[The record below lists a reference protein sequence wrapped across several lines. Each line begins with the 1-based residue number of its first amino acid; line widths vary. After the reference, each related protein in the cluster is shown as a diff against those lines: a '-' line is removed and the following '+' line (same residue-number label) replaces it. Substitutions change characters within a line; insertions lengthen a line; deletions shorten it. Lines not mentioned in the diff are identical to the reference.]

1 MPQPDALP
9 DMQPEPGPRG
19 GHVVIVG
26 GGQAGSECAAQLRQK
41 GFAGP
46 ITLLGEEPHLPYQR
60 PPLSKG
66 FLAGEVTAEALQLRA
81 AAAYAR
87 LDVTVRTGLRA
98 DRIDRHAR
106 TIACAGELIGYTW
119 LVLATGGRA
128 RQMRVP
134 GAELGNIHTLRN
146 IADVRKLQPIFVPGR
161 RLTIV
166 GGGYVGLEVAA
177 VAVKRGLSVT
187 VLEGAPRVLARVTA
201 PEISAFYE
209 RVHRAEGV
217 DIRTDVAVSGFLAG
231 AGGSDVAAVECGE
244 GAPHPADAVIVGI
257 GLVAN
262 TELAEQAG
270 LMVDGG
276 ILVDAE
282 GRTNDKHIFAIGDCA
297 THAHHGFL
305 ERRVRLESVPNAIE
319 GARSVACAIMGQ
331 AAPSATAP
339 WFWSDQYSLKLQ
351 MVGLSETYDEM
362 AVRGSPESRS
372 FIAFYLKD
380 GHVIAADAV
389 SRPGDFMAA
398 KRLVA
403 ERSAVPVSALQ
414 DDTVPLKTIMLS

>member
-1 MPQPDALP
+1 MSQHDAP
-9 DMQPEPGPRG
+9 PESARPEPGPQD
-19 GHVVIVG
+19 GHVVIIG
-26 GGQAGSECAAQLRQK
+26 GGQAASECAAQLRQK
-41 GFAGP
+41 RFAGQ

-87 LDVTVRTGLRA
+87 LEVTVRTGSRA

-106 TIACAGELIGYTW
+106 TVACAGEEIGYTW

-128 RQMRVP
+128 RQLRVP

-146 IADVRKLQPIFVPGR
+146 IADVRNLQSVFTPGR

-217 DIRTDVAVSGFLAG
+217 DIRTSVAVSGFLAG
-231 AGGSDVAAVECGE
+231 AGGDVAAVECGE
-244 GAPHPADAVIVGI
+244 GAAHPADAVIVGI
-257 GLVAN
+257 GLIAN

-276 ILVDAE
+276 VLVDAE
-282 GRTNDKHIFAIGDCA
+282 CRTTDKHIFAIGDCA

-305 ERRVRLESVPNAIE
+305 ERKLRLESVPNAVE
-319 GARSVACAIMGQ
+319 GARTVACAIMGQ
-331 AAPSATAP
+331 DAPPATAP
-339 WFWSDQYSLKLQ
+339 WFWSDQYALKLQ
-351 MVGLSETYDEM
+351 MVGLSESYDDL
-362 AVRGSPESRS
+362 AVRGSQNSRS

-389 SRPGDFMAA
+389 NRPGDFMMA

-403 ERSAVPVSALQ
+403 ERRTVPVAALL